1 MQSEFYISQYF
12 NFSSIYKIY
21 FILTV
26 FLVIAVVLVLSFS
39 PRSYALSA
47 YTSNVIHG
55 SAPYLT
61 FDKGRTRITDTNNLL
76 AITLS
81 DGRRITPE
89 TNDSLITPIELPRV
103 GDSFADIGM
112 LVPTNINKIAMNT
125 LIGAHYNYWG
135 DGDGQGSNNISATG
149 DLTLTIVDKNNKSV
163 PRNEI
168 PTICNSPYKLSLS
181 SSAGYLTTRYGIPNR
196 SSFSTGSVDYYINP
210 NKASP
215 SVCFAKPNLKYG

>member
-26 FLVIAVVLVLSFS
+26 FLVITVVLALSFS
-39 PRSYALSA
+39 PCSYALSA
-47 YTSNVIHG
+47 YSINVIHG

-81 DGRRITPE
+81 DGRGITPE

-125 LIGAHYNYWG
+125 LIGTPYNYWG
-135 DGDGQGSNNISATG
+135 DNDGDGQGSNNISATG
-149 DLTLTIVDKNNKSV
+149 DLT
-163 PRNEI
+163 
-168 PTICNSPYKLSLS
+168 
-181 SSAGYLTTRYGIPNR
+181 
-196 SSFSTGSVDYYINP
+196 
-210 NKASP
+210 
-215 SVCFAKPNLKYG
+215 